1 MRKKMSIFSKMT
13 AAVLLCLPLSIF
25 TQSLPVSG
33 TVTDISNGKPLEGVD
48 IQVKDT
54 DNKVVTDEDGNYD
67 IFVKRNFFTPS
78 PPPVL
83 VFSHKDY
90 EKVEIEVVDDQMLN
104 VSLKSRSESGQV
116 KVFCTGT
123 AQDINCTSLPFSGQL
138 LDDPLLINQV
148 PAVNVSSSLQG
159 KVAGLST
166 FQPGYQPG
174 QDAYLQFRAANTL
187 SNGQHPL
194 ILVDGIYL
202 SNISLAD
209 INTDDIERIEILSGA
224 ASSAAYGS
232 QGGNGVIQIFTRTG
246 NEVGIGKTQVRY
258 RGEFGFSEALNTYAL
273 SEFTNRNVLD
283 PTGAQPI
290 LGDVT
295 ADGIQDTPLPNLRNY
310 QNDVLFQNGS
320 YNSQYLSI
328 AGKTSTTR
336 FMASAQYLKDQGIIQ
351 AMDGFTR
358 YSVRANLDHQAGKR
372 LHLSFRSAYTNQQQD
387 ALPQMATGP
396 ANYLTNA
403 LFLTPIFNLNV
414 PNEEDG
420 STYDWDIDNTGGNI
434 TNPEY
439 LKKHIDQQSS
449 RNRLLGSFSAELK
462 ATDWLSFDYTATLDY
477 YNQQYRYF
485 IEKGYLSTAI
495 PGGFSNF
502 TTAGYI
508 RSDGGA
514 YQQNTSLRNFL
525 TSTTGFKIQR
535 SWLGFSTNLRG
546 GVMYENN
553 TYQFNGA
560 AGEDLAVEGIRSLDN
575 PRQNLRISSE
585 EQQIIGY
592 NAFLIADADYKDKY
606 IFSGAYRMEQ
616 SSLFGG
622 DTNWPGFYRASAAY
636 RISEDLSLKFFQ
648 DLKIHAGIGT
658 AGIRPAFNQ
667 RFETY
672 ALINGTLEKQTLG
685 NDALLPIRSTELE
698 VGLTTTF
705 LNAFSLQAN
714 YVKVTN
720 EDQII
725 YVPLSGGAGFAGQ
738 WRNAGTLEAN
748 VYEGIFNIDVAKLL
762 KMNTKSFRWDIT
774 ATGQKI
780 DQSITALNVPAYS
793 TGPGIENSA
802 VFRME
807 EGGSPGAIYGEVFAT
822 TVEELTTQNDINITE
837 YTLNDLGYIV
847 RVDELGTPDE
857 RPVKLLDENGNP
869 VLQAIGNTTP
879 DFRMGF
885 SNRFAFKGLQLYALV
900 DWKIGGDIYNLSKQ
914 QLYGHERHADLSK
927 HETSASFFSEGL
939 HNEGVANMHFVEDG
953 SFVMLREAALS
964 YTFDKMQL
972 SFLGG
977 AVESVKLAL
986 IGRNLFT
993 ATDYSGIHPDI
1004 SSATPGE
1011 NVLTSRLNGGL
1022 GSNVYAPA
1030 GDPAL
1035 FAIDGFGY
1043 PARRTFSFSLEA
1055 TF

>member
-1 MRKKMSIFSKMT
+1 MSIFSKM
-13 AAVLLCLPLSIF
+13 AAVLLLCLPLSIF
-25 TQSLPVSG
+25 SQSLPVSG
-33 TVTDISNGKPLEGVD
+33 MVTDLSDGKPIEGVD

-54 DNKVVTDEDGNYD
+54 DNKVATDKDGNYD

-83 VFSHKDY
+83 VFFHKDY
-90 EKVEIEVVDDQMLN
+90 EPIEVEVVDDQILN
-104 VSLKSRSESGQV
+104 VSLRSLSARDHV

-123 AQDINCTSLPFSGQL
+123 AQEINCASLPFSGQL

-166 FQPGYQPG
+166 FQPGAQPG

-187 SNGQHPL
+187 SNGQNPL
-194 ILVDGIYL
+194 ILVDGIYM
-202 SNISLAD
+202 SNISLSD
-209 INTDDIERIEILSGA
+209 INTDDIERIEILNGA

-232 QGGNGVIQIFTRTG
+232 QGGNGVIQIYTRTG
-246 NEVGIGKTQVRY
+246 NEVEIGKTQVKY
-258 RGEFGFSEALNTYAL
+258 RGEFGYSAPANTYSL
-273 SEFTNRNVLD
+273 SEFTNRIVLD
-283 PTGAQPI
+283 PTGPQPI

-295 ADGIQDTPLPNLRNY
+295 ASGFQDVPLPNLQDY
-310 QNDVLFQNGS
+310 QNDVLLQNGN

-328 AGKTSTTR
+328 AGKTSTTN
-336 FMASAQYLKDQGIIQ
+336 FMASAQYLKDQGVIQ
-351 AMDGFTR
+351 TMDGFTR

-372 LHLSFRSAYTNQQQD
+372 LHLSFRSSYTNQQQD

-396 ANYLTNA
+396 VNYLANT
-403 LFLTPIFNLNV
+403 LFLTPVFDLSV

-434 TNPEY
+434 INPLYIRE
-439 LKKHIDQQSS
+439 HISQKAS
-449 RNRLLGSFSAELK
+449 RNRLLGSFAAELK

-477 YNQQYRYF
+477 YNHQYRYF
-485 IEKGYLSTAI
+485 IEKGYLSTSTPA
-495 PGGFSNF
+495 GFSNF
-502 TTAGYI
+502 TTAGYL

-514 YQQNTSLRNFL
+514 YQQNSSLRNFL

-535 SWLGFSTNLRG
+535 SWLGFSTNVRG
-546 GVMYENN
+546 GLMYENN

-560 AGEDLAVEGIRSLDN
+560 AGEDLAVEGIMSLDN

-585 EQQIIGY
+585 EQQVIGY

-616 SSLFGG
+616 SSLFGE
-622 DTNWPGFYRASAAY
+622 DANWPGFYRASAAY
-636 RISEDLSLKFFQ
+636 RLSEDLSLKFFQ
-648 DLKIHAGIGT
+648 ELKIHAGIGT

-685 NDALLPIRSTELE
+685 NEALLPIKSIELE

-705 LNAFSLQAN
+705 LKAFSLQAN

-738 WRNAGTLEAN
+738 WRNAGTLEAD

-762 KMNTKSFRWDIT
+762 KMNTKNFRWDIT
-774 ATGQKI
+774 TTGQKI
-780 DQSITALNVPAYS
+780 DQSIAALNVPAYS
-793 TGPGIENSA
+793 TGPGIEHTA
-802 VFRME
+802 IFRME
-807 EGGSPGAIYGEVFAT
+807 EGGKPGTIYGEVFAT
-822 TVEELTTQNDINITE
+822 TVEELTTQEDINITE

-847 RVDELGTPDE
+847 RTDELGTPDE

-869 VLQAIGNTTP
+869 VVQAIGNTTP
-879 DFRMGF
+879 DFRLGF
-885 SNRFAFKGLQLYALV
+885 SNRFAYRGLQLYALV
-900 DWKIGGDIYNLSKQ
+900 DWKIGGDVYNLSKQ
-914 QLYGHERHADLSK
+914 QLYGHERHSDLSDN
-927 HETSASFFSEGL
+927 ETATAFFSNGL
-939 HNEGVANMHFVEDG
+939 YNEGAANMHFVEDA

-964 YTFDKMQL
+964 YTFDKTQL

-977 AVESVKLAL
+977 AVENIKLAL

-1011 NVLTSRLNGGL
+1011 NVLSSRLNGGL

-1035 FAIDGFGY
+1035 FAVDGFGY